1 MTRLIANTDPQDI
14 ASDRL
19 VRDGKVAVL
28 YSPGYGAGWS
38 TWCHEDFE
46 IRLAMVFDPQIADI
60 VDQGATDWQDKA
72 EAIAQIKYPDAYLG
86 GLKDLRVKWL
96 PMGTQFRVTE
106 YDGNE
111 DIEINTN
118 IDWITA

>member
-14 ASDRL
+14 ALDRL

-38 TWCHEDFE
+38 TWCHEDLE
-46 IRLAMVFDPQIADI
+46 VQLAMIFDPQIADI
-60 VDQGATDWQDKA
+60 VDQGRADCEAKA

-86 GLKDLRVKWL
+86 GLKDLQVKWL

-106 YDGNE
+106 YDGSE
-111 DIEINTN
+111 SIEINN
-118 IDWITA
+118 EIDWITA